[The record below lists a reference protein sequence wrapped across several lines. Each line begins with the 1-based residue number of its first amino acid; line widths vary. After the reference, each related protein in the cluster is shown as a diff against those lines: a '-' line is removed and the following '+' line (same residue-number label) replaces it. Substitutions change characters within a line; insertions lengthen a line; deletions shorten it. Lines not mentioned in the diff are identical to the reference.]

1 MLFLYRLLLSLA
13 LPVLLIRL
21 GLRALRGAE
30 PAAALAERLG
40 GGAPSAPGAIWLH
53 AASNGELISAQ
64 PLIAALFAARPGL
77 RLVVTTNTVTAR
89 AMALGW
95 GDERITVRAAPL
107 DTRWALA
114 RFLAR
119 HRPAALIVVENE
131 LWPNRLL
138 GCAARGLPVLA
149 IGARMSARSARRWRK
164 TGLGPR
170 LMRAVTALS
179 AQDPASEAEFRALGL
194 PARATLPIVNLKTAV
209 RLPEPDVSLGWPRE
223 TTLLAASTHEGEE
236 EIVLDAFARARTA
249 NPSLRLILAPRHPR
263 RGPEIARLITA
274 RGLAFATR
282 STGAP
287 ATAPVLLADTMG
299 EMTNWYAAAGI
310 CFIGGTL
317 APKGGHTPFEPAAQ
331 GCALLHGPSVFN
343 HGDAFA
349 ALDAARGAIRVEDAD
364 SLAAGFALAP
374 AAQTDLA
381 RAARRALAA
390 LAAEGAPA
398 RLAKALLARIDT
410 PKRR

>member
-21 GLRALRGAE
+21 GLRVLRGAE
-30 PAAALAERLG
+30 PTAALAERLG

-77 RLVVTTNTVTAR
+77 RLMVTTNTVTAR

-114 RFLAR
+114 RFLA
-119 HRPAALIVVENE
+119 HHHPAALIVVENE

-209 RLPEPDVSLGWPRE
+209 RLPEPDVSLGWPRAA
-223 TTLLAASTHEGEE
+223 TLLAASTHEGEE
-236 EIVLDAFARARTA
+236 EIVLDAFARARTT

-263 RGPEIARLITA
+263 RGPEIARLIAA

-343 HGDAFA
+343 HADAFA

-381 RAARRALAA
+381 RAARRALAP